1 MGVNHATA
9 TAAPL
14 LTGQSGA
21 PQTDPTPPATGQPPR
36 RLRADAA
43 RNQQRIIV
51 AARELFAEHGLE
63 ITLDDVADKA
73 GVGVG
78 TVYRR
83 FANKQELIS
92 EVFDQNVSAF
102 AQAVDTALHHPDPWQ
117 GLTELFEYAC
127 QHMATNRGLAEV
139 LLEMRDSMERFT
151 CMRDRI
157 RPGMNQVVQR
167 AKDAGVLR
175 PEIEPGDFFAMVNM
189 VDAVAGFARSVN
201 PDVWRRYMALVLNG
215 VRGDSVPR
223 LPLEF
228 PPLSEDEVDQAKT
241 AMWECRKR

>member
-1 MGVNHATA
+1 MNHATVSDEPA
-9 TAAPL
+9 IAA
-14 LTGQSGA
+14 
-21 PQTDPTPPATGQPPR
+21 GQPPR

-43 RNQQRIIV
+43 RNQQRIIA

-92 EVFDQNVSAF
+92 EVFDQNVEAF
-102 AQAVDTALHHPDPWQ
+102 GQAIDAALQQSDPWQ
-117 GLTELFEYAC
+117 GLSDVFEYAC

-139 LLEMRDSMERFT
+139 LLEMRDSMERFA

-157 RPGMNQVVQR
+157 RPGMHEVVQR
-167 AKDAGVLR
+167 AKDAGVLQ
-175 PEIEPGDFFAMVNM
+175 PEIEPGDLFAMVNM
-189 VDAVAGFARSVN
+189 VDAVAGFARPVN
-201 PDVWRRYMALVLNG
+201 PEVWRRYMALILNG

-223 LPLEF
+223 LPLTIA
-228 PPLSEDEVDQAKT
+228 PLTEDEVERAKS
-241 AMWECRKR
+241 AIWECRKR

>member
-1 MGVNHATA
+1 MNHATV
-9 TAAPL
+9 TA
-14 LTGQSGA
+14 
-21 PQTDPTPPATGQPPR
+21 DPAITAGQPPR

-43 RNQQRIIV
+43 RNQQRIIA

-92 EVFDQNVSAF
+92 EVFDQNVEAF
-102 AQAVDTALHHPDPWQ
+102 GQAVDAALAHPDPWR
-117 GLTELFEYAC
+117 GLSELFEYAC

-139 LLEMRDSMERFT
+139 LLEMRDSMERFA

-157 RPGMNQVVQR
+157 RPGMQQVVQR
-167 AKDAGVLR
+167 AKDAGVIQ

-189 VDAVAGFARSVN
+189 VDALAGFARPVN
-201 PDVWRRYMALVLNG
+201 PGVWRRYMAVVLNG
-215 VRGDSVPR
+215 IRGDAVPR
-223 LPLEF
+223 LPLTV
-228 PPLSEDEVDQAKT
+228 PPLSEEEVEKGKA